1 MIATTRTAIISLLT
15 CAILVGG
22 CKTLDT
28 ISDYSTKALVA
39 TGTISSSQATSINKS
54 VSAVGKTFDSFT
66 PEQEYFVGRTVA
78 AVILSKNKAYDKISA
93 TRYLN
98 RLGQVL
104 ALFSERPETF
114 GGYHF
119 LIMDSEEINAFAAP
133 GGLILVSRG
142 MLRCCQT
149 EDELAAVL
157 AHEIAH
163 VAQKH
168 GLQAIQKSRVTSALT
183 ILGTEAV
190 KNLAGGQ
197 LDELTKNFEDSVSD
211 IISTTVNNG
220 YAREL
225 EESADTA
232 AIKTLQAVGYDP
244 RALVSMLRQMQKRLN
259 PSGKDFN
266 KTHPKPEDRIVVI
279 EKLINSSAPATPSQA
294 APARQERFKD
304 AIGSV

>member
-1 MIATTRTAIISLLT
+1 MNAAARTVYISLLA
-15 CAILVGG
+15 CVILVAG

-28 ISDYSTKALVA
+28 ITNFSTTALVA

-54 VSAVGKTFDSFT
+54 VSAVGKTFDSIT
-66 PEQEYFVGRTVA
+66 PEQEYFIGRTVA
-78 AVILSKNKAYDKISA
+78 AVILSKNKPYDKTSA

-98 RLGQVL
+98 KLGQAL

-119 LIMDSEEINAFAAP
+119 LIMDSDEINAFAAP

-168 GLQAIQKSRVTSALT
+168 GLRAIKTSRITSALT
-183 ILGTEAV
+183 TLGTEAA

-197 LDELTKNFEDSVSD
+197 LAELTKTFEDSITD
-211 IISTTVNNG
+211 ITSAMVNNG
-220 YAREL
+220 YARDL
-225 EESADTA
+225 EESADAA
-232 AIKTLQAVGYDP
+232 AIKTLQSVGYDP
-244 RALVSMLRQMQKRLN
+244 RALVSMLRQMQQRLN
-259 PSGKDFN
+259 PDGKDFN
-266 KTHPKPEDRIVVI
+266 KTHPKPADRISAI
-279 EKLINSSAPATPSQA
+279 EKLIKTTPVPPDQA
-294 APARQERFKD
+294 APARQERFKG
-304 AIGSV
+304 AVGRV